1 MKRILFPTTISKVRA
16 YLTLFLLSLIWGT
29 SFILIKKGLSVFPP
43 EQVASLRMGLSGV
56 IFLPFMWLQFRKF
69 NWKRVHWIIFVGLTS
84 STIPAFLF
92 ANAQLHISSS
102 MAGILNSLTPLFT
115 LFLGILFFKFPFAWL
130 KMLGVLLG
138 LSGAYLLL
146 TQGKIFV
153 PEGEIRWGF
162 LIVLAALLYG
172 TGTNVVGT
180 KLKDIPSF
188 QISIYSF
195 GLTGVPLFIYLLGFT
210 NFTETISVHP
220 GAWQAV
226 GYIFFL
232 SLVSTVLASIIF
244 FELIQHTSPLFGS
257 TVAYLMPMVAMMW
270 GFIDGEDM
278 GWWNF
283 AGMVLILSG
292 VYLSRSR

>member
-1 MKRILFPTTISKVRA
+1 
-16 YLTLFLLSLIWGT
+16 
-29 SFILIKKGLSVFPP
+29 
-43 EQVASLRMGLSGV
+43 
-56 IFLPFMWLQFRKF
+56 
-69 NWKRVHWIIFVGLTS
+69 
-84 STIPAFLF
+84 
-92 ANAQLHISSS
+92 
-102 MAGILNSLTPLFT
+102 
-115 LFLGILFFKFPFAWL
+115 
-130 KMLGVLLG
+130 
-138 LSGAYLLL
+138 
-146 TQGKIFV
+146 
-153 PEGEIRWGF
+153 
-162 LIVLAALLYG
+162 
-172 TGTNVVGT
+172 VVGT
-180 KLKDIPSF
+180 KLKDIHSF